1 MINDSFP
8 TELMCSQK
16 VSSSL
21 RNILEKAI
29 NGENISLHEGYELI
43 EAPVDNIPIICE
55 VASHLR
61 NLTKGR
67 TVTYSRKVFVPLTT
81 LCRDSC
87 GYCTFAKPPQH
98 PGAKTLSPD
107 EVLAIV
113 RTGKKNGCKEALFSL
128 GERPELIHEL
138 ARKHLRQL
146 GYETML
152 EYLHDMCKLVLNETG
167 LVPHVNPGSLNHEE
181 MCTLR
186 KVSPSMGMMLESSSV
201 RLTEKNGP
209 HFGCPD
215 KHPLVRLDTLR
226 LAGELRVPFT
236 TGILIGIGETR
247 AERVDS
253 LVDIRRLHSY
263 YGHIQEVIVQNFRA
277 KPGTPMFG
285 CTDPSVDEMVRTLG
299 VARIMLGPEMN
310 LQAPP
315 NLMPSEYGRYLSAG
329 INDWGGVSPVTPD
342 HINPEAAWPKIRELQ
357 SVSNSMGHILRERLS
372 VYPDYLHNPDWWL
385 DDSFQDRFV
394 DLVSSD
400 GLIRESET
408 VL

>member
-1 MINDSFP
+1 MINDRFIS
-8 TELMCSQK
+8 ELMCSKK

-29 NGENISLHEGYELI
+29 NGEIISLREGYELI
-43 EAPVDNIPIICE
+43 EAPMNNIPVICE

-138 ARKHLRQL
+138 ARKHLKQL

-253 LVDIRRLHSY
+253 LVDIRRLHAN

-277 KPGTPMFG
+277 KPGTPMCG
-285 CTDPSVDEMVRTLG
+285 STDPSVDEMVRTLG
-299 VARIMLGPEMN
+299 VARIILGPEMN

-357 SVSNSMGHILRERLS
+357 SVSSSMGHILRERLS
-372 VYPDYLHNPDWWL
+372 VYPDYLHNPHWWL
-385 DDSFQDRFV
+385 DDNFQNCFV

>member
-1 MINDSFP
+1 
-8 TELMCSQK
+8 MCIQQ

-21 RNILEKAI
+21 RKILEKAL
-29 NGENISLHEGYELI
+29 NGRKISIHDGYELI
-43 EAPVDNIPIICE
+43 EAPLKSVPVICE
-55 VASHLR
+55 VASQLR
-61 NLTKGR
+61 NRTKGQI
-67 TVTYSRKVFVPLTT
+67 VTYSRKVFIPLTT

-87 GYCTFAKPPQH
+87 GYCTFAKPPDH
-98 PGAKTLSPD
+98 PGARTLNPD
-107 EVLAIV
+107 EVIAIA
-113 RTGKKNGCKEALFSL
+113 RTGEKNGCKEALFSL
-128 GERPELIHEL
+128 GERPELTHAL
-138 ARKHLRQL
+138 ARKHLSQL

-152 EYLHDMCKLVLNETG
+152 DYLHDMCKLVLNETT
-167 LVPHVNPGSLNHEE
+167 LVPHVNPGSLTHAE
-181 MCTLR
+181 MHALR
-186 KVSPSMGMMLESSSV
+186 PVSPSMGMMLESSSV
-201 RLTEKNGP
+201 RLTERGGP

-215 KHPLVRLDTLR
+215 KVPLVRLSTLR

-247 AERVDS
+247 AERVES
-253 LVDIRRLHSY
+253 LFDIRRMHLN

-277 KPGTPMFG
+277 KPSTSMFG
-285 CTDPSVDEMVRTLG
+285 YTEPNVDEMVRTLA
-299 VARIMLGPEMN
+299 VARIILGPEMN

-315 NLMPSEYGRYLSAG
+315 NLMPSEYGRYLRAG

-372 VYPDYLHNPDWWL
+372 VYPDYLRDPVLWL
-385 DDSFQDRFV
+385 DGNFQNHFV

-400 GLIRESET
+400 GLIRETET